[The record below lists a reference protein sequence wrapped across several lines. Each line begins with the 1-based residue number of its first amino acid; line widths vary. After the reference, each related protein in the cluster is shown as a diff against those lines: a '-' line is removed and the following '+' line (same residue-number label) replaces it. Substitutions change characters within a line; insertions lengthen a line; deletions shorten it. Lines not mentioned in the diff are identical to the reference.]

1 MTFPIKLASRLD
13 PIKPSITLAVTAKA
27 AKLKADGIDVIS
39 FGAGEPDF
47 DTPDHIKD
55 AARAALDKGV
65 GKYTEVGGIL
75 PLRKAIA
82 AELSAVHKMTIAPE
96 QILVSTGAKHSLYNI
111 FMALLDPGDEVL
123 IPAPYWVSYPDMVML
138 AGGRP
143 VILETKAEDDFAV
156 TAEQVAAACS
166 GRTRAI
172 VLNNPSNPTGAV
184 YTRAQIEA
192 LAKVVVEK
200 DLLVISD
207 DIYRQLVYP
216 GPRSESGALHSGG
229 DAEYVSIASISPEVA
244 KRCVLV
250 DGVSKTYAMT
260 GWRIGYTA
268 GPQPLIK
275 AMSKIQG
282 QSTSNPT
289 HISQIATLAALTGP
303 QDCVATMRKA
313 FDERRLEMVKLLRA
327 IPGVQCREPKG
338 AFYAFPDVSAY
349 VGKKTPEGSILDDD
363 VQLCDWLVEVGKVAV
378 VPGSGFGAPGYV
390 RLSYACSMKNIQEGV
405 GRLAKALATL
415 K

>member
-1 MTFPIKLASRLD
+1 MPTPIKIASRLD

-27 AKLKADGIDVIS
+27 AKLKAAGVDVVS

-47 DTPDHIKD
+47 DTPDHIK
-55 AARAALDKGV
+55 AAAQDSLGKMV

-75 PLRKAIA
+75 PLRTAIA
-82 AELSAVHKMTIAPE
+82 DELSRVHNTAIKPE
-96 QILVSTGAKHSLYNI
+96 QVLVSNGAKHSLYNL

-143 VILETKAEDDFAV
+143 VILPTTADDNFAV
-156 TAEQVAAACS
+156 TAQAVADACS
-166 GRTRAI
+166 SRTRAI

-184 YTRAQIEA
+184 YTRTQLEA

-207 DIYRQLVYP
+207 DIYRQLVY
-216 GPRSESGALHSGG
+216 GTAQ
-229 DAEYVSIASISPEVA
+229 YVSIASLSPEVA
-244 KRCVLV
+244 KRTIFV

-268 GPQPLIK
+268 GPQPLIA
-275 AMSKIQG
+275 AMAKIQG

-303 QDCVATMRKA
+303 QDCVETMRKA
-313 FDERRLEMVKLLRA
+313 FDERRLAMVKLLRA
-327 IPGVQCREPKG
+327 IPGVTCAEPQG
-338 AFYAFPDVSAY
+338 AFYAFPDLSAFI
-349 VGKKTPEGSILDDD
+349 GKKSPEGAVLDDD
-363 VQLCDWLVEVGKVAV
+363 VQLCDWLVEVGQVAV
-378 VPGSGFGAPGYV
+378 VPGSGFGAPGHV
-390 RLSYACSMKNIQEGV
+390 RLSYACSMANIEKGLA
-405 GRLAKALATL
+405 RLRDALAKLS
-415 K
+415 

>member
-1 MTFPIKLASRLD
+1 MTFPLKLASRLD

-27 AKLKADGIDVIS
+27 AKLKADGVDVVS

-55 AARAALDKGV
+55 AAQASLSKGV
-65 GKYTEVGGIL
+65 GKYTDVAGIL

-82 AELSAVHKMTIAPE
+82 AELSKVHNTDVTPD
-96 QILVSTGAKHSLYNI
+96 QILVSTGAKHSLYNL
-111 FMALLDPGDEVL
+111 FMALIDPGDEVL

-143 VILETKAEDDFAV
+143 VILETKAADDFAV
-156 TAEQVAAACS
+156 TADQVRNACS
-166 GRTRAI
+166 SRTRAI

-184 YTRAQIEA
+184 YTKAQIEA
-192 LAKVVVEK
+192 LAKVVIEK

-207 DIYRQLVYP
+207 DIYRQLVY
-216 GPRSESGALHSGG
+216 G
-229 DAEYVSIASISPEVA
+229 DAQYHSIAAVSPEVA
-244 KRCVLV
+244 KRTVLV

-268 GPQPLIK
+268 GPLPLIK
-275 AMSKIQG
+275 AMGKIQG

-303 QDCVATMRKA
+303 QDCVATMRTA
-313 FDERRLEMVKLLRA
+313 FDERRQKMVELLRA
-327 IPGVQCREPKG
+327 IPNVTCREPKG
-338 AFYAFPDVSAY
+338 AFYAFPDLSAY
-349 VGKKTPEGSILDDD
+349 VGKKSAEGSILDDD
-363 VQLCDWLVEVGKVAV
+363 VQICDWLVEVGKVAV
-378 VPGSGFGAPGYV
+378 VPGSGFGAPGFV
-390 RLSYACSMKNIQEGV
+390 RLSYACSMANITDGI
-405 GRLAKALATL
+405 GRLAKALGSL
-415 K
+415 R

>member
-1 MTFPIKLASRLD
+1 MTFPLKLASRLD

-27 AKLKADGIDVIS
+27 AKLKADGIDVVS

-55 AARAALDKGV
+55 AARESLSKGV
-65 GKYTEVGGIL
+65 GKYTDVAGIL

-82 AELSAVHKMTIAPE
+82 AELSKVHNTELAPD
-96 QILVSTGAKHSLYNI
+96 QILVSTGAKHSLFNL

-156 TAEQVAAACS
+156 TAQQVAAACS
-166 GRTRAI
+166 PRTRAI

-184 YTRAQIEA
+184 YTKTQIEA
-192 LAKVVVEK
+192 LAKVVVDK

-207 DIYRQLVYP
+207 DIYRQLVY
-216 GPRSESGALHSGG
+216 G
-229 DAEYVSIASISPEVA
+229 DATYCSIAAVSPELA
-244 KRCVLV
+244 KRTVLV

-268 GPQPLIK
+268 GPLPLIK
-275 AMSKIQG
+275 AMTKIQG

-289 HISQIATLAALTGP
+289 HISQIATVAALTGP
-303 QDCVATMRKA
+303 QDCVATMRAA
-313 FDERRLEMVKLLRA
+313 FDERRKTMVELLRA
-327 IPGVQCREPKG
+327 IPNVSCREPK
-338 AFYAFPDVSAY
+338 
-349 VGKKTPEGSILDDD
+349 
-363 VQLCDWLVEVGKVAV
+363 
-378 VPGSGFGAPGYV
+378 
-390 RLSYACSMKNIQEGV
+390 
-405 GRLAKALATL
+405 
-415 K
+415 

>member
-1 MTFPIKLASRLD
+1 MTYPLKLASRLD

-27 AKLKADGIDVIS
+27 AKLKADGVDAVS

-47 DTPDHIKD
+47 DTPDHIKA
-55 AARAALDKGV
+55 AARGALDKPGS
-65 GKYTEVGGIL
+65 GKYTEVGGVL

-82 AELSAVHKMTIAPE
+82 AELTAVHGFELAPE
-96 QILVSTGAKHSLYNI
+96 NVLVSSGAKHSLYNL
-111 FMALLDPGDEVL
+111 FMALVDPGDEVL

-156 TAEQVAAACS
+156 TAAQVAAACS
-166 GRTRAI
+166 SRTRAI

-192 LAKVVVEK
+192 LAKVVVDK

-207 DIYRQLVYP
+207 DIYRQLVY
-216 GPRSESGALHSGG
+216 G
-229 DAEYVSIASISPEVA
+229 DARYVSIASISPDVA
-244 KRCVLV
+244 KRTILV

-268 GPQPLIK
+268 VAQPLAPLIK
-275 AMSKIQG
+275 AMAKIQG

-289 HISQIATLAALTGP
+289 NLAQTATLAALTGP

-327 IPGVQCREPKG
+327 IPNVQCREPKG

-349 VGKKTPEGSILDDD
+349 IGKKSPEGSILDDD

-378 VPGSGFGAPGYV
+378 VPGSGFGAPGFV
-390 RLSYACSMKNIQEGV
+390 RLSYACSMANIRDGV
-405 GRLAKALATL
+405 GRLAKALGTL
-415 K
+415 R

>member
-1 MTFPIKLASRLD
+1 MPTPIKIASRLD

-27 AKLKADGIDVIS
+27 AKLKADGIDVVS

-47 DTPDHIKD
+47 DTPAHIKD

-65 GKYTEVGGIL
+65 GKYTDVAGIL

-82 AELSAVHKMTIAPE
+82 AELGNVHKMTIEPD
-96 QILVSTGAKHSLYNI
+96 QILVSTGAKHSLYNL

-166 GRTRAI
+166 PRTRAI

-184 YTRAQIEA
+184 YTKAQIEA

-207 DIYRQLVYP
+207 DIYRQLVY
-216 GPRSESGALHSGG
+216 G
-229 DAEYVSIASISPEVA
+229 DAQYCSIAAVSPEVA
-244 KRCVLV
+244 KRTILV

-268 GPQPLIK
+268 GPLPLIK
-275 AMSKIQG
+275 AMTKIQG

-303 QDCVATMRKA
+303 QDCVGEMRKA
-313 FDERRLEMVKLLRA
+313 FDERRQEMVKLLRA
-327 IPGVQCREPKG
+327 IPGVTCREPKG
-338 AFYAFPDVSAY
+338 AFYAFPNLASY
-349 VGKKTPEGSILDDD
+349 IGKKSPEGSIVDDD

-378 VPGSGFGAPGYV
+378 VPGSGFGAPGFV
-390 RLSYACSMKNIQEGV
+390 RLSYATSMDNIRKGV
-405 GRLAKALATL
+405 ARLAESLGNL

>member
-1 MTFPIKLASRLD
+1 MSQLKLASRLD

-27 AKLKADGIDVIS
+27 AKLKAAGVDVIS

-47 DTPDHIKD
+47 DTPAHIKQAVRD
-55 AARAALDKGV
+55 ALEVPQGGF
-65 GKYTEVGGIL
+65 GKYTDVAGTVA
-75 PLRKAIA
+75 LRKAIA
-82 AELSAVHKMTIAPE
+82 AELGAVHKVALEPD
-96 QILVSTGAKHSLYNI
+96 QVLVSTGAKHSLYNL

-138 AGGRP
+138 AEGRP
-143 VILETKAEDDFAV
+143 VILPTRAEDDFAV
-156 TAEQVAAACS
+156 TAAQVRDACTA
-166 GRTRAI
+166 RTRAI

-184 YTRAQIEA
+184 YSRAQIEA
-192 LAKVVVEK
+192 LARVVVEK

-207 DIYRQLVYP
+207 DIYRQLVY
-216 GPRSESGALHSGG
+216 G
-229 DAEYVSIASISPEVA
+229 DAAYVSIASIDPEVG
-244 KRCVLV
+244 KRTILV

-268 GPQPLIK
+268 GPLPLIK
-275 AMSKIQG
+275 AMAKVQG

-289 HISQIATLAALTGP
+289 HVSQVATLAALTGP
-303 QDCVATMRKA
+303 QACVAEMRAA
-313 FDERRLEMVKLLRA
+313 FDERRVAMVKLLRA

-349 VGKKTPEGSILDDD
+349 VGKQAPDGKVLADD

-378 VPGSGFGAPGYV
+378 VPGSGFGAPGFV
-390 RLSYACSMKNIQEGV
+390 RLSYACSMKNIEDGV
-405 GRLAKALATL
+405 GRLAKALGSL
-415 K
+415 S

>member
-1 MTFPIKLASRLD
+1 MKLASRLD

-27 AKLKADGIDVIS
+27 AKLKADGIDVVS

-47 DTPDHIKD
+47 DTPAHIKD
-55 AARAALDKGV
+55 AARAALDKPGV
-65 GKYTEVGGIL
+65 GKYTDVAGVL

-82 AELSAVHKMTIAPE
+82 AELSAVHKTTIAPD
-96 QILVSTGAKHSLYNI
+96 QVLVSTGAKHSLFNL

-123 IPAPYWVSYPDMVML
+123 IPAPFWVSYPDMVML

-143 VILETKAEDDFAV
+143 VILETRAEDDFAV
-156 TAEQVAAACS
+156 TPQQVAAACS
-166 GRTRAI
+166 PRTRAI

-184 YTRAQIEA
+184 YTRAQIEG

-207 DIYRQLVYP
+207 DIYRQLVY
-216 GPRSESGALHSGG
+216 G
-229 DAEYVSIASISPEVA
+229 DAEYVSIAAVSPELA
-244 KRCVLV
+244 KRTVLV

-268 GPQPLIK
+268 GPLALIK
-275 AMSKIQG
+275 AMTKIQG

-289 HISQIATLAALTGP
+289 HISQIATLAALTGS
-303 QDCVATMRKA
+303 QDCVGEMRKA
-313 FDERRLEMVKLLRA
+313 FDERRIEMVKLLRA
-327 IPGVQCREPKG
+327 IPGVTCREPKG

-349 VGKKTPEGSILDDD
+349 VGKHSPEGAILDDD

-378 VPGSGFGAPGYV
+378 VPGSGFGAPGFV
-390 RLSYACSMKNIQEGV
+390 RLSYACSMANIQDGV
-405 GRLAKALATL
+405 GRIARALASL
-415 K
+415 V

>member
-1 MTFPIKLASRLD
+1 MTFPLKLASRLD

-27 AKLKADGIDVIS
+27 AKLKADGVDVIS

-55 AARAALDKGV
+55 AARASLDKGV
-65 GKYTEVGGIL
+65 GKYTDVAGVL

-82 AELSAVHKMTIAPE
+82 AELSTVHKT
-96 QILVSTGAKHSLYNI
+96 QISPDQVLVSTGAKHSLYNL
-111 FMALLDPGDEVL
+111 FMALIDPGDEVL

-143 VILETKAEDDFAV
+143 VVLETRAEDDFAV
-156 TAEQVAAACS
+156 TAAQVAAACS
-166 GRTRAI
+166 PRTRAI

-207 DIYRQLVYP
+207 DIYRQLVY
-216 GPRSESGALHSGG
+216 G
-229 DAEYVSIASISPEVA
+229 DAEYVSIAAVSPEVA
-244 KRCVLV
+244 KRTILV

-268 GPQPLIK
+268 GPLPLIK
-275 AMSKIQG
+275 AMAKIQG

-289 HISQIATLAALTGP
+289 HIAQIATLAALTGS
-303 QDCVATMRKA
+303 QDCVGMMRKA
-313 FDERRLEMVKLLRA
+313 FDERRQEIVKLLRA
-327 IPGVQCREPKG
+327 IPNVTCREPKG

-349 VGKKTPEGSILDDD
+349 VGKKSPEGSILDDD

-378 VPGSGFGAPGYV
+378 VPGSGFGAPGFV
-390 RLSYACSMKNIQEGV
+390 RLSYACSMQNIRDGV
-405 GRLAKALATL
+405 ARIAKSLGTLA
-415 K
+415 

>member
-1 MTFPIKLASRLD
+1 MPTPIKLASRLD

-27 AKLKADGIDVIS
+27 AKLKASGVDVVS

-55 AARAALDKGV
+55 AARASLDKGV

-82 AELSAVHKMTIAPE
+82 AELSAVHKVTIEPD
-96 QILVSTGAKHSLYNI
+96 QVLVSTGAKHSLYNV

-156 TAEQVAAACS
+156 TAAQVAAACT

-172 VLNNPSNPTGAV
+172 VLNNPSNPTGAL
-184 YTRAQIEA
+184 YSRAQIEA

-207 DIYRQLVYP
+207 DIYRQLVY
-216 GPRSESGALHSGG
+216 G
-229 DAEYVSIASISPEVA
+229 DGQYVSIASVDPEAA
-244 KRCVLV
+244 KRTILI

-268 GPQPLIK
+268 GPLPLIK
-275 AMSKIQG
+275 AMAKIQG

-313 FDERRLEMVKLLRA
+313 FDERRQRMVALLRA
-327 IPGVQCREPKG
+327 IPGVKCREPKG

-349 VGKKTPEGSILDDD
+349 VGKKSPEGSILDDD

-378 VPGSGFGAPGYV
+378 VPGSGFGAPGFV
-390 RLSYACSMKNIQEGV
+390 RLSYATSMKNIEEGV
-405 GRLAKALATL
+405 GRLAKSLASL

>member
-1 MTFPIKLASRLD
+1 MPTPIKLASRLD

-27 AKLKADGIDVIS
+27 AKLKADGIDVVS

-47 DTPDHIKD
+47 DTPAHIKD
-55 AARAALDKGV
+55 AVRKALDGGTV
-65 GKYTEVGGIL
+65 GKYTEVGGVVA
-75 PLRKAIA
+75 LRKAIA
-82 AELSAVHKMTIAPE
+82 SELSGVHSMTIDPADV
-96 QILVSTGAKHSLYNI
+96 LVSSGAKHSLYNL
-111 FMALLDPGDEVL
+111 FMALIDPGDEVL

-143 VILETKAEDDFAV
+143 VILETKAENDFAV
-156 TAEQVAAACS
+156 TAAQVAAACT

-184 YTRAQIEA
+184 YTKAQIEA

-207 DIYRQLVYP
+207 DIYRQLVY
-216 GPRSESGALHSGG
+216 G
-229 DAEYVSIASISPEVA
+229 DAGYFSIAAVSPEVA
-244 KRCVLV
+244 KRTILV

-268 GPQPLIK
+268 TGKELAPLIK
-275 AMSKIQG
+275 AMAKIQG

-289 HISQIATLAALTGP
+289 NASQVATIAALTGP
-303 QDCVATMRKA
+303 QDCVAEMRKA

-349 VGKKTPEGSILDDD
+349 VGKKSHEGSILDDD

-378 VPGSGFGAPGYV
+378 VPGSGFGAPGFV
-390 RLSYACSMKNIQEGV
+390 RLSYATSMDNIRKGV
-405 GRLAKALATL
+405 GRLAEALASLT
-415 K
+415 

>member
-1 MTFPIKLASRLD
+1 MTYPLKLASRLD

-27 AKLKADGIDVIS
+27 AKLKADGIDVVS

-47 DTPDHIKD
+47 DTPDHIKA
-55 AARAALDKGV
+55 AARASLDKPGV
-65 GKYTEVGGIL
+65 GKYTEVGGVL
-75 PLRKAIA
+75 ALRKAIA
-82 AELSAVHKMTIAPE
+82 SELTTVHKVDIAPE
-96 QILVSTGAKHSLYNI
+96 NVLVSTGAKHSLYNL
-111 FMALLDPGDEVL
+111 FMALIDPGDEVL

-156 TAEQVAAACS
+156 TAAQVGAACS
-166 GRTRAI
+166 PRTRAI

-192 LAKVVVEK
+192 LAKVVAEK

-207 DIYRQLVYP
+207 DIYRQLVY
-216 GPRSESGALHSGG
+216 G
-229 DAEYVSIASISPEVA
+229 DAEYVSIASTHPEVA
-244 KRCVLV
+244 KRTILV

-260 GWRIGYTA
+260 GWRVGYTA
-268 GPQPLIK
+268 VAQPLAPLIK
-275 AMSKIQG
+275 AMNKIQG

-289 HISQIATLAALTGP
+289 HISQLATLAALTGP
-303 QDCVATMRKA
+303 QDCVGIMRKA

-327 IPGVQCREPKG
+327 IPNVQCREPKG
-338 AFYAFPDVSAY
+338 AFYAFPDVSHY
-349 VGKKTPEGSILDDD
+349 VGKKTPEGSTLDDD

-378 VPGSGFGAPGYV
+378 VPGSGFGAPGFV
-390 RLSYACSMKNIQEGV
+390 RLSYACSMANIQDGV
-405 GRLAKALATL
+405 GRLGRALASL
-415 K
+415 S

>member
-1 MTFPIKLASRLD
+1 
-13 PIKPSITLAVTAKA
+13 V
-27 AKLKADGIDVIS
+27 
-39 FGAGEPDF
+39 
-47 DTPDHIKD
+47 
-55 AARAALDKGV
+55 
-65 GKYTEVGGIL
+65 
-75 PLRKAIA
+75 
-82 AELSAVHKMTIAPE
+82 
-96 QILVSTGAKHSLYNI
+96 LVSTGAKHSLYNL
-111 FMALLDPGDEVL
+111 FMALIDPGDEVL

-143 VILETKAEDDFAV
+143 VVLETRAEDDFAV
-156 TAEQVAAACS
+156 TAAQVAAACS
-166 GRTRAI
+166 THTRAI

-207 DIYRQLVYP
+207 DIYRQLVY
-216 GPRSESGALHSGG
+216 G
-229 DAEYVSIASISPEVA
+229 DAEYVSIAAVSPELA
-244 KRCVLV
+244 KRTILI

-268 GPQPLIK
+268 GPVPLIK

-289 HISQIATLAALTGP
+289 NIAQIAALAALTGP
-303 QDCVATMRKA
+303 QDCVGVMRKA
-313 FDERRLEMVKLLRA
+313 FDERRKKMVELLRA
-327 IPGVQCREPKG
+327 IPGVHCREPKG
-338 AFYAFPDVSAY
+338 AFYAFPDVSAF
-349 VGKKTPEGSILDDD
+349 VGKKSPEGSILDDD

-378 VPGSGFGAPGYV
+378 VPGSGFGAPGFV
-390 RLSYACSMKNIQEGV
+390 RLSYACSMQNIVDGV
-405 GRLAKALATL
+405 GRLAKSLAAL

>member
-1 MTFPIKLASRLD
+1 MPTPIKIASRLD

-27 AKLKADGIDVIS
+27 AKLKADGIDIVS

-47 DTPDHIKD
+47 DTPDHIK
-55 AARAALDKGV
+55 AAVHAALDKPGS
-65 GKYTEVGGIL
+65 GKYTEVGGTL
-75 PLRKAIA
+75 ALRKAIA
-82 AELSAVHKMTIAPE
+82 AELSGVHKTTIEPD
-96 QILVSTGAKHSLYNI
+96 QILVSSGAKHSLYNL
-111 FMALLDPGDEVL
+111 FMALIDPGDEVL

-156 TAEQVAAACS
+156 TAAQVAAACTA
-166 GRTRAI
+166 RTRAI

-200 DLLVISD
+200 DILVISD
-207 DIYRQLVYP
+207 DIYRQLVY
-216 GPRSESGALHSGG
+216 G
-229 DAEYVSIASISPEVA
+229 DAEYVSIAAVNPEVA
-244 KRCVLV
+244 KRTILV

-268 GPQPLIK
+268 GPLPLIK
-275 AMSKIQG
+275 AMAKIQG

-289 HISQIATLAALTGP
+289 NVAQIATLAALTGS
-303 QDCVATMRKA
+303 QECVGTMRKA
-313 FDERRLEMVKLLRA
+313 FDERRVEMVKLLRA
-327 IPGVQCREPKG
+327 IPNVSCREPKG
-338 AFYAFPDVSAY
+338 AFYAFPDLSAY
-349 VGKKTPEGSILDDD
+349 IGKKSPEGSILDDD

-378 VPGSGFGAPGYV
+378 VPGSGFGAPGFV
-390 RLSYACSMKNIQEGV
+390 RLSYATSMENIRDGV
-405 GRLAKALATL
+405 GRLAKALGTL
-415 K
+415 R